1 MNNRPSDQLLA
12 EFQKYLNS
20 NLGLHYSSRHEKEVL
35 RKLTAISK
43 EFEIENSSECIS
55 WLINTPVT
63 RTIIEKLAI
72 HFSIGETFFFR
83 EPKSFEY
90 LEKIYLPALIRQRSA
105 NGKYLRIWSAGVAS
119 GEEIYSI
126 AILLRQLIPNPKSWN
141 ISLLATDISPVLME
155 KAKRG
160 IYSKWS
166 FRHNKYPVDSYFTP
180 AGENKFLVSDAVREM
195 VRFSWLNLAEPV
207 YPAAATNTLDMDII
221 FCRNVMIYFSGDVI
235 GTVTDRFY
243 QCLVKGG
250 ILVVSPADMTP
261 YISDKFSRV
270 VYSGYTIYH
279 KGKKKARVEPAPT
292 PSASPGM
299 NYTPPSVVPE
309 KPAPFTLE
317 ELQQLFEKGSFTE
330 PESRIETQHL
340 TPVQDTVQQ
349 DRETKFLLAK
359 TKANLGEYDESAIL
373 CEELLKTERT
383 DYRIHYF
390 YATILSEL
398 GKTSEAIASLNKAIY
413 LEKDFPMGHYLLGNL
428 VRKQNGNVMSE
439 KHFRHLQKIL
449 LKMDPQSEIPESGGL
464 TASKFIELVNS
475 NL

>member
-35 RKLTAISK
+35 RKLAAISK

-55 WLINTPVT
+55 WLISTPVT
-63 RTIIEKLAI
+63 RTIIEKLSI

-90 LEKIYLPALIRQRSA
+90 LEKIYLPALIRERSS

-155 KAKRG
+155 KAKQG

-180 AGENKFLVSDAVREM
+180 AGENRFLVSDAVREM
-195 VRFSWLNLAEPV
+195 VKFSWLNLAEPV
-207 YPAAATNTLDMDII
+207 YPSAATNTLDMDII
-221 FCRNVMIYFSGDVI
+221 FCRNVMIYFSEDVI

-261 YISDKFSRV
+261 YISDKFSKV
-270 VYSGYTIYH
+270 VYSGYTIYQ
-279 KGKKKARVEPAPT
+279 KGNKKARTE
-292 PSASPGM
+292 
-299 NYTPPSVVPE
+299 SVLPE

-317 ELQQLFEKGSFTE
+317 ELQQLFEKGSFNE
-330 PESRIETQHL
+330 PESRIATQHL

-349 DRETKFLLAK
+349 DREAKLLLAK
-359 TKANLGEYDESAIL
+359 TKANLGEYDESALL

-398 GKTSEAIASLNKAIY
+398 GKTGEAITSLNKAIY

-428 VRKQNGNVMSE
+428 VRKQNGKVMSE

-449 LKMDPQSEIPESGGL
+449 SKMDPEAVVPESGGL
-464 TASKFIELVNS
+464 TASKFIGLVNS